1 MSVEPPEPRKEPP
14 PPPLPTITVVDE
26 GVAEVVLDITVV
38 HLESLQ
44 QKGRYECET
53 SVPRRPIPQW

>member
-38 HLESLQ
+38 RLESLQ
-44 QKGRYECET
+44 RKGRNECET
-53 SVPRRPIPQW
+53 SVPRRQILQR

>member
-38 HLESLQ
+38 RRES
-44 QKGRYECET
+44 
-53 SVPRRPIPQW
+53 